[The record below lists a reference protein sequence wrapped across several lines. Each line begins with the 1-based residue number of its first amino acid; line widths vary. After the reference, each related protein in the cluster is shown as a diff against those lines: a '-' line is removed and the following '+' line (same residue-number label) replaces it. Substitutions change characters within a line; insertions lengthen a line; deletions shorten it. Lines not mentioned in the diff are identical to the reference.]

1 MTEPTTTPTST
12 DSTATDQPATTAEP
26 TLESVAEQLATLTER
41 VAELE
46 AEVERKDERIEELEA
61 QRDNDLIEINADGDT
76 AGLTDI
82 WVAGIPL
89 GSILQNTT
97 EDVDRAHS
105 RLDDVEAVAS
115 ENSTPGGEMNT
126 AESHETTTPLERIC
140 ALPEHVADRELT
152 TNQERA
158 RFIARDVR
166 DYAEKAPA
174 GLVLDSQT
182 IAKVITAA
190 EGTKP
195 HTQTVARVM
204 DFLANLGKD
213 EVEQTKRRGKKLVV
227 VDEEAADR
235 YHDRCD
241 RANEQAPAGGVMS

>member
-1 MTEPTTTPTST
+1 MLCATSGVDT
-12 DSTATDQPATTAEP
+12 D
-26 TLESVAEQLATLTER
+26 
-41 VAELE
+41 
-46 AEVERKDERIEELEA
+46 KD
-61 QRDNDLIEINADGDT
+61 
-76 AGLTDI
+76 
-82 WVAGIPL
+82 P
-89 GSILQNTT
+89 SQN
-97 EDVDRAHS
+97 
-105 RLDDVEAVAS
+105 S
-115 ENSTPGGEMNT
+115 E
-126 AESHETTTPLERIC
+126 TPLERIC
-140 ALPEHVADRELT
+140 TLPEHVADRELT